1 MYLTSFDPYGE
12 FRTLEKRMMQPFK
25 HKEKEGGISTFTSSV
40 NIRKSEFHV
49 SEMEEQNPQLLLIV

>member
-25 HKEKEGGISTFTSSV
+25 HKEKEYFTSSV